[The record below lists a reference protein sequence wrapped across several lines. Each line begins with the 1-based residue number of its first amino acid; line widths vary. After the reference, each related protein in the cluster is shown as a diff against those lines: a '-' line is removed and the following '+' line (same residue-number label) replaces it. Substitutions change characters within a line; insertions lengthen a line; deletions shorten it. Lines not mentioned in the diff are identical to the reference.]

1 MYKTIW
7 IPVSCSQ
14 ILFHSECLTVGA
26 YTANDNVL
34 REKRSGH
41 VRSGG
46 FIRTIVRETSNVT
59 DYYPVA
65 VDVII
70 GHL

>member
-1 MYKTIW
+1 M
-7 IPVSCSQ
+7 
-14 ILFHSECLTVGA
+14 GG

-34 REKRSGH
+34 HEKRSGH
-41 VRSGG
+41 VGSGG
-46 FIRTIVRETSNVT
+46 CIRIIVRETSNVT
-59 DYYPVA
+59 GYYPVA